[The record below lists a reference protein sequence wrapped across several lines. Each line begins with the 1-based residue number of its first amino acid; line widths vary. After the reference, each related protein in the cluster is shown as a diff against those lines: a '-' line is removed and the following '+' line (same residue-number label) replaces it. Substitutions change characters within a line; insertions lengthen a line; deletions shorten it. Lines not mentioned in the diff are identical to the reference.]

1 MNGAYS
7 DITDKAREFK
17 YSELENANEISVTFK
32 AVTYFTVKFADDISA
47 TADGEPITSGDSV
60 AAGSKVEFTYNSPD
74 GTTYVTAW
82 KNNGTAYPSLTEKL
96 VIENLSGDLDIS
108 VETGKLDFFT
118 VTDTTTERTENYTVT
133 LTGTYEVSD
142 KYAAGSSVT
151 ITVKPKDSWYI
162 TGVDCDAADFTEE
175 SGVWT
180 GTIERLSGDVTY
192 TVTVEEAVTP
202 PAPGTTFTITFDPN
216 GGTLSGGSTAQ
227 TGENGKLASLPTPSR
242 SGYTFD
248 GWFTAAEGGNAVSTD
263 KVYTE
268 NTTLYAHWAE
278 KSSTGGGGGGGGS
291 SGGSSGGG
299 GGGSI
304 APSSSP
310 VTPIKAD
317 GGSVSVNPSEAAKG
331 DTVTITVTPDAGYEV
346 DQVNVTDKNGK
357 EIPVKDL
364 GGGRYSFTMPG
375 SKVTV
380 AASFKAAGHA
390 FTDVPSGSYY
400 ADAVAWAVENG
411 ITKGTSDIAFSP
423 DAPCSRGQIVTFLWR
438 SQKSPAVG
446 TANPFTDVKL
456 GDYYADAVL
465 WAVAKGVTHGTT
477 DTTFSPGS
485 GCTRAQIVTFLWRC
499 MQ

>member
-1 MNGAYS
+1 M
-7 DITDKAREFK
+7 
-17 YSELENANEISVTFK
+17 
-32 AVTYFTVKFADDISA
+32 
-47 TADGEPITSGDSV
+47 
-60 AAGSKVEFTYNSPD
+60 
-74 GTTYVTAW
+74 
-82 KNNGTAYPSLTEKL
+82 
-96 VIENLSGDLDIS
+96 
-108 VETGKLDFFT
+108 
-118 VTDTTTERTENYTVT
+118 
-133 LTGTYEVSD
+133 
-142 KYAAGSSVT
+142 
-151 ITVKPKDSWYI
+151 
-162 TGVDCDAADFTEE
+162 
-175 SGVWT
+175 
-180 GTIERLSGDVTY
+180 
-192 TVTVEEAVTP
+192 TP
-202 PAPGTTFTITFDPN
+202 
-216 GGTLSGGSTAQ
+216 
-227 TGENGKLASLPTPSR
+227 
-242 SGYTFD
+242 
-248 GWFTAAEGGNAVSTD
+248 V
-263 KVYTE
+263 
-268 NTTLYAHWAE
+268 
-278 KSSTGGGGGGGGS
+278 
-291 SGGSSGGG
+291 
-299 GGGSI
+299 
-304 APSSSP
+304 
-310 VTPIKAD
+310 KAD

-364 GGGRYSFTMPG
+364 GSGRYSFTMPG

-411 ITKGTSDIAFSP
+411 ITGGISADTFAPNAACTRAQAVTFLWRAAGSPEPQSAETAFTDVKPGSYYEKAVAWAVENGITKGTSDTAFSP

-446 TANPFTDVKL
+446 TANPFTDVKP

>member
-1 MNGAYS
+1 MTLTVTPDDGYQ
-7 DITDKAREFK
+7 ITE
-17 YSELENANEISVTFK
+17 VTF
-32 AVTYFTVKFADDISA
+32 
-47 TADGEPITSGDSV
+47 GD
-60 AAGSKVEFTYNSPD
+60 AEFTQD
-74 GTTYVTAW
+74 
-82 KNNGTAYPSLTEKL
+82 
-96 VIENLSGDLDIS
+96 EN
-108 VETGKLDFFT
+108 
-118 VTDTTTERTENYTVT
+118 
-133 LTGTYEVSD
+133 
-142 KYAAGSSVT
+142 
-151 ITVKPKDSWYI
+151 
-162 TGVDCDAADFTEE
+162 
-175 SGVWT
+175 GVWT
-180 GTIERLSGDVTY
+180 GTIAQITGNMTY

-202 PAPGTTFTITFDPN
+202 PTPGTTFTITFDPN

-268 NTTLYAHWAE
+268 NTTLYAHWTE
-278 KSSTGGGGGGGGS
+278 KSSTGGGGGGS

-304 APSSSP
+304 APSASP
-310 VTPIKAD
+310 VTPVKAD
-317 GGSVSVNPSEAAKG
+317 GGSVSVNPSEATKG

-364 GGGRYSFTMPG
+364 GGGRYSVTMPG

-380 AASFKAAGHA
+380 AASFKAAGYA

-411 ITKGTSDIAFSP
+411 ITGGISADTFAPNAACPRAQAVTFLWRVAGSPEPQSAETAFTDVKPGSYYEKAVAWAVENGITKGTSDTAFSP

-438 SQKSPAVG
+438 SQKSPAAG
-446 TANPFTDVKL
+446 TANPFTDVKP